1 MKSGFLLAAS
11 TVALLYASSP
21 ALAQEQSG
29 ASAEEPSTG
38 LGEIIVTAQRKA
50 ESAQKAAVAIDVIGA
65 DELTSAGV
73 NNVTALSKTAPSLAV
88 AQAGGPNVSLFIR
101 GVGNFTFNG
110 FTDPAVAFN
119 VDGVYLG
126 RATSAVGTYYD
137 LERIEVLKGPQGT
150 LYGRNATG
158 GAVNVLP
165 ARPRLEELS
174 GHAGV
179 EYGNYNSLDFEAAA
193 NVPLGERAALRIAG
207 RLLSGDGT
215 NADGTNDQ
223 SGQAIRAQLLL
234 KPSDAFSIRLSR
246 SGAWWQLRWCV
257 RIHSGCTDRPR
268 CTSQRDCAQ
277 GLCLS
282 PLRA

>member
-137 LERIEVLKGPQGT
+137 LERGAQGAPRYAVRAQRHRWCGQRT
-150 LYGRNATG
+150 PGSPAVG
-158 GAVNVLP
+158 GAFGS
-165 ARPRLEELS
+165 RR
-174 GHAGV
+174 G
-179 EYGNYNSLDFEAAA
+179 
-193 NVPLGERAALRIAG
+193 RI
-207 RLLSGDGT
+207 
-215 NADGTNDQ
+215 
-223 SGQAIRAQLLL
+223 
-234 KPSDAFSIRLSR
+234 
-246 SGAWWQLRWCV
+246 W
-257 RIHSGCTDRPR
+257 
-268 CTSQRDCAQ
+268 
-277 GLCLS
+277 
-282 PLRA
+282 